1 MRPPLTRETYL
12 AHGATPVRLTSLT
25 FHAESQALS
34 CPRTG
39 HQLLGAAL
47 VQQETDTGRLV
58 EELFITQG
66 AGDQTSISGG
76 QELLAH
82 PVVGAYI
89 RSTRHESYDYK
100 AVSG

>member
-1 MRPPLTRETYL
+1 M
-12 AHGATPVRLTSLT
+12 
-25 FHAESQALS
+25 
-34 CPRTG
+34 
-39 HQLLGAAL
+39 LGAAL